1 MTNSIRSIAIPAD
14 IVSSIVY
21 SNEDPSKSVDLKE
34 GIVRIW
40 YYESILQD
48 TVRATVVYSDS
59 GNTIEKDGKKV
70 SAVEGLPIVG
80 QERFELTFADRYDE
94 PDYSGDDTPRTEISF
109 TKEDDNS
116 LYVNK
121 ITPIIDDTTK
131 SLVMLDLVSKEYLL
145 NEKMRLNTRFD
156 GKISDHVKGI
166 LTKSKSD
173 KDGTK
178 SIEKN

>member
-1 MTNSIRSIAIPAD
+1 MGLLKSLAIFANIRFVAIPAD

-94 PDYSGDDTPRTEISF
+94 FNFDCGSF
-109 TKEDDNS
+109 
-116 LYVNK
+116 L
-121 ITPIIDDTTK
+121 
-131 SLVMLDLVSKEYLL
+131 
-145 NEKMRLNTRFD
+145 FD
-156 GKISDHVKGI
+156 PEVK
-166 LTKSKSD
+166 
-173 KDGTK
+173 
-178 SIEKN
+178 